1 MKEADCVNF
10 LLLCKEQCATEN
22 YQSGFSIIHSMHY
35 NYNHSHLPTNAYNRI
50 TNCTQLL
57 KLLHGSLGPKHYAQV
72 LKLACSS

>member
-1 MKEADCVNF
+1 MNF
-10 LLLCKEQCATEN
+10 LLLCKEQCAKEN

-50 TNCTQLL
+50 IANCTQLL
-57 KLLHGSLGPKHYAQV
+57 KLPHGSLAPKHHVQV